1 MKGGR
6 KHLLWVIEP
15 LLRGHHGMYVQWIV
29 RGALQRGYEVLLVT
43 AEESARHPMFP
54 LLREEFK
61 ADLHI
66 AFLPTGSA
74 PDGNAAGLSALVA
87 RENHFYR
94 RFETFFRENRRSRP
108 PDLVLVPYLDYCL
121 NAVALRGS
129 PFGTIP
135 WGGIAMRPSFHLR
148 VMGVSAPRTWL
159 SRVKQLLFFRLLRNP
174 ALTVLGTIDPM
185 LAQFVLMKRAD
196 LSERCRYL
204 PDPADMRGTVSKQEA
219 RRTMGIAD
227 RAVVILAYGVISL
240 RKGVD
245 VLLRSMQEP
254 GFPEHGHVIL
264 AGRQDNET
272 EALLA
277 LPEAE
282 TLMRAGRLHVIN
294 AFLTGDDEYR
304 LFATADLLW
313 MGYRRHYVMSG
324 VMVRAGQMGLPMVGC
339 EDGTIGWQIKSR
351 QLGITVSLDDP
362 RTVAAAIGG
371 FIDNPEKMR
380 RCGENGRISF
390 AGHTPDAFVRLLY
403 EPLLPRE

>member
-1 MKGGR
+1 
-6 KHLLWVIEP
+6 
-15 LLRGHHGMYVQWIV
+15 
-29 RGALQRGYEVLLVT
+29 
-43 AEESARHPMFP
+43 MFP
-54 LLREEFK
+54 LLQEEFK

-87 RENHFYR
+87 RENYFYR
-94 RFETFFRENRRSRP
+94 LFEAFFRENRLSHP
-108 PDLVLVPYLDYCL
+108 PDLVFVPYLDYCL
-121 NAVALRGS
+121 NVLSLRGS
-129 PFGTIP
+129 PFGTTP

-174 ALTVLGTIDPM
+174 ALTVLGAIDPL

-196 LSERCRYL
+196 LSERCRFL
-204 PDPADMRGTVSKQEA
+204 PDPADMQGTVSKQEA
-219 RRTMGIAD
+219 RSVMGIAD
-227 RAVVILAYGVISL
+227 RAVVILAYGVMSL
-240 RKGVD
+240 RKEVD
-245 VLLRSMQEP
+245 VLLRSMNEP

-277 LPEAE
+277 LPGAEA
-282 TLMRAGRLHVIN
+282 LMRARRLHVIN

-304 LFATADLLW
+304 LFAAADLLW

-339 EDGTIGWQIKSR
+339 EDGTIGWQIKNR
-351 QLGITVSLDDP
+351 QLGITLSLDDP
-362 RTVAAAIGG
+362 RAVAAAIGG
-371 FIDNPEKMR
+371 FVDNPEKMR
-380 RCGENGRISF
+380 ACGQNGRLAF
-390 AGHTPDAFVRLLY
+390 ADHTPDTFIRLLF
-403 EPLLPRE
+403 ERIDEAAMFTGFFPGS